1 MVNEEIF
8 EGLKLALSKGESLK
22 QAMMSFY
29 NAGYKKEEIEE
40 AARALQGQRIEK
52 EPIQTVQQAKPKKQK
67 EIKTPQK
74 VSGYGTPE
82 QIEIQPSPKIKQG
95 IDAAIK
101 QLKKIKVHTVP
112 KTIRQ
117 KPVKTVSP
125 KRVSSYEKKP
135 KPRGKLITL
144 LLIFFLLFLVGVLA
158 AIFLFREEL
167 VEAFNSLF

>member
-1 MVNEEIF
+1 MVNEGIF

-29 NAGYKKEEIEE
+29 NAGYKKGDIEE
-40 AARALQGQRIEK
+40 AARALQGQRVEK
-52 EPIQTVQQAKPKKQK
+52 EPIQPVQQVKPKKQK

-74 VSGYGTPE
+74 VSGYGTPA
-82 QIEIQPSPKIKQG
+82 QIQMQASPKIKQG

-101 QLKKIKVHTVP
+101 QLKKIKVHTMP
-112 KTIRQ
+112 KTTRQ
-117 KPVKTVSP
+117 KPVKTVSS
-125 KRVSSYEKKP
+125 KKVSSYEEKLKP
-135 KPRGKLITL
+135 KGKLITL

-167 VEAFNSLF
+167 VEIFNNLF